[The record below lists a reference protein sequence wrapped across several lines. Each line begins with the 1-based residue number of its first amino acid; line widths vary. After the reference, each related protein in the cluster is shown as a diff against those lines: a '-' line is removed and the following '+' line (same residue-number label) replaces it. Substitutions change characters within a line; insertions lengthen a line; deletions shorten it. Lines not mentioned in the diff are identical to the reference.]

1 MADDPKTEGPIGEG
15 AKRVLSSSSSA
26 DMAAA
31 PPQGDKSWQ
40 SVHEIQ
46 QAALLRLL
54 EESQAEQIRKRRWS
68 IAFRGLFVL
77 ILLLFWYEWRS
88 VSGHETAKPDRH
100 TALIDIQGEIEHE
113 SEANADQITGA
124 LRAAFEDKATAGVI
138 LRLNSPGGS
147 PVQAS
152 IIHQEILRYREKYPD
167 IPIHTVVEDICAS
180 GGYYI
185 AAASDKIFVDP
196 NSLVGSIGVRIDGFG
211 FTEAMKRL
219 GIERRLYTAG
229 EDKAMLDSFSG
240 ISESQRQHLQST
252 LDALHQNFIEAVKQ
266 GRGER
271 LQDDGKLFSGRV
283 WSGDQA
289 IKLGLADARGT
300 VDQVAR
306 DVIKADEVVD
316 FSPRPS
322 LAERFARRVG
332 VETSKVLSMVGLQVL
347 SNTSRLR

>member
-1 MADDPKTEGPIGEG
+1 MGHDPN
-15 AKRVLSSSSSA
+15 
-26 DMAAA
+26 
-31 PPQGDKSWQ
+31 Q
-40 SVHEIQ
+40 SEPATPREPATPSEPATRSKAWATAHDIQ

-54 EESQAEQIRKRRWS
+54 EENQREQVRKRRWT
-68 IAFRGLFVL
+68 IAFRSLFILV
-77 ILLLFWYEWRS
+77 LLLFWYEWRS

-100 TALIDIQGEIEHE
+100 TALIDIRGEIDHE
-113 SEANADQITGA
+113 SDASADQITGS
-124 LRAAFEDKATAGVI
+124 LRAAFEDQGTAGVI

-152 IIHQEILRYREKYPD
+152 IVYQEILRLREKHPE

-180 GGYYI
+180 GGYFI

-196 NSLVGSIGVRIDGFG
+196 NSLVGSIGVRLDGFG

-219 GIERRLYTAG
+219 GIERRLFVAG
-229 EDKAMLDSFSG
+229 TDKAMLDPFSTL
-240 ISESQRQHLQST
+240 SESQRLHLQST
-252 LDALHQNFIEAVKQ
+252 LEALHQNFIEAVKK

-271 LQDDGKLFSGRV
+271 LQDDDKLFSGRV

-289 IKLGLADARGT
+289 IKLGLADARGS

-306 DVIKADEVVD
+306 DVIKADDVVD

-332 VETSKVLSMVGLQVL
+332 VETSKVLATMGLQVMATT
-347 SNTSRLR
+347 NRIR

>member
-1 MADDPKTEGPIGEG
+1 MLENQTSDASSGAHTKDLPDASGKSSTEASTGE
-15 AKRVLSSSSSA
+15 
-26 DMAAA
+26 
-31 PPQGDKSWQ
+31 KSWQ
-40 SVHEIQ
+40 SAYEIQ

-54 EESQAEQIRKRRWS
+54 EESQAEQRRKRRWS
-68 IAFRGLFVL
+68 IAFRGMLLL
-77 ILLLFWYEWRS
+77 ILLLFWYEWRN
-88 VSGHETAKPDRH
+88 VTGHETAKPDRH
-100 TALIDIQGEIEHE
+100 TALIDIQGEIDHE

-124 LRAAFEDKATAGVI
+124 LRAAFEDQATAGVI

-152 IIHQEILRYREKYPD
+152 IIHQEILRYRAKFPD

-196 NSLVGSIGVRIDGFG
+196 NSLVGSIGVRLDGFG

-219 GIERRLYTAG
+219 GVERRLYTAG
-229 EDKAMLDSFSG
+229 EDKGMLDAFSG
-240 ISESQRQHLQST
+240 VSEAQREHLQGT
-252 LDALHQNFIEAVKQ
+252 LDALHKNFIEAVKQ
-266 GRGER
+266 GRGDR
-271 LQDDGKLFSGRV
+271 LRDDGKLFSGRV

-289 IKLGLADARGT
+289 IQLGLADARGS
-300 VDQVAR
+300 VEQVAR
-306 DVIKADEVVD
+306 EVIKADEVVD

-332 VETSKVLSMVGLQVL
+332 VETSRVLAQAGLQVL
-347 SNTSRLR
+347 ANSNRLR

>member
-1 MADDPKTEGPIGEG
+1 MTEDTKPAGSASTSG
-15 AKRVLSSSSSA
+15 AWISA
-26 DMAAA
+26 
-31 PPQGDKSWQ
+31 
-40 SVHEIQ
+40 HEIQ

-54 EESQAEQIRKRRWS
+54 EENQREQIRRRRWS
-68 IAFRGLFVL
+68 IAFRSLFLIVL
-77 ILLLFWYEWRS
+77 MLFWYEWRS

-100 TALIDIQGEIEHE
+100 TALIDIQGEIDHE

-124 LRAAFEDKATAGVI
+124 LRAAFEDQGTAGVI

-152 IIHQEILRYREKYPD
+152 IIHQEVLRLREKYPN

-185 AAASDKIFVDP
+185 AVASDKIFVDP
-196 NSLVGSIGVRIDGFG
+196 NSLVGSIGVRLDGFG

-219 GIERRLYTAG
+219 GVERRLFTAG
-229 EDKAMLDSFSG
+229 ADKGMLDPFSAL
-240 ISESQRQHLQST
+240 SDTQRAHLQST
-252 LDALHQNFIEAVKQ
+252 LDDLHRNFIEAVKQ
-266 GRGER
+266 GRGDR
-271 LQDDGKLFSGRV
+271 LQEDSKLFSGRV

-289 IKLGLADARGT
+289 IKLGLADARGS

-306 DVIKADEVVD
+306 DVIKADDVVD

-332 VETSKVLSMVGLQVL
+332 VETSRVISTMGLQAL
-347 SNTSRLR
+347 SAPSRLR